1 MQTEDRLGHLLI
13 IAATLFASLVFAI
26 VSVATGGWSN
36 RIQTSLLQFYQASG
50 LLWAVGCVVLIILGI
65 ICLSLSAIILFARFF
80 NHGKG
85 RAILGGVLSIFS
97 ACVFI
102 VSLGIFM
109 GQETPQ
115 LATYGFSFALLWCAV
130 IPAII
135 AGIVFFLLKV
145 GWSNTHSKSKENLG

>member
-97 ACVFI
+97 GNTPACYIWFQLRPVMVCCNPCHYCRNRLLSAQGYRLPKLGDEVQCCRPVNPFI
-102 VSLGIFM
+102 HYS
-109 GQETPQ
+109 
-115 LATYGFSFALLWCAV
+115 TY
-130 IPAII
+130 
-135 AGIVFFLLKV
+135 
-145 GWSNTHSKSKENLG
+145 